1 MSDMMQRIEK
11 LEQLHDALCDA
22 VMTFAAWEYMSLGD
36 ASCNALHQMVD
47 EARLKGD
54 GYKLTDEEI
63 DRLTKD
69 DNNDTGEVKRTSLH
83 MKGVKDEQRTEG
95 TDVVD
100 DSRVRDRATYSS
112 TVDEVM
118 AQVDETLRNSK
129 AFGNPSR
136 GLVNDFLRPI
146 ISKLVAE
153 CDALK
158 EDVKTQGTVW
168 LEMQKRAERA
178 EAEASKWETTAMCE
192 KSRREK
198 AEAELV
204 DVKLERCVLRDAT
217 VDEVA
222 SALEEYGHYSVA
234 LVVRKMKEGQG

>member
-22 VMTFAAWEYMSLGD
+22 VQDIASYTMLQSTLFTHQD
-36 ASCNALHQMVD
+36 ARIAVAK
-47 EARLKGD
+47 ARIKGD

-83 MKGVKDEQRTEG
+83 MKGAKDEQGTEG

-118 AQVDETLRNSK
+118 DSIRK
-129 AFGNPSR
+129 AGGR
-136 GLVNDFLRPI
+136 YKDGGYYDFMCPI
-146 ISKLVAE
+146 ISQLVHSKKNSI
-153 CDALK
+153 DAYNEINAQCVHAK
-158 EDVKTQGTVW
+158 
-168 LEMQKRAERA
+168 
-178 EAEASKWETTAMCE
+178 AEASKWETTAMCE